1 MSKRWQYLTI
11 ELPASMLKG
20 GPTVE
25 KIQAELTKQGNLGWE
40 LVNMVH
46 YGQLSP
52 AMLIFKKEQ

>member
-1 MSKRWQYLTI
+1 MSTRWQYLTI
-11 ELPASMLKG
+11 ELSASMLKG
-20 GPTVE
+20 GPTAE

>member
-20 GPTVE
+20 GPTAE
-25 KIQAELTKQGNLGWE
+25 KVQAELTKQGNLGWE

-52 AMLIFKKEQ
+52 AMLIFKKEH